1 MYIPKQGDIIWIDFN
16 PQKGHERAGHR
27 PALVVSKDDFN
38 RLTGFALVCPITSQ
52 KKDYPLHIELIG
64 CKKVTG
70 CVMLEQIKALD
81 YSSRNAKCA
90 DRVSHEYLNDIL
102 EHLNSFF

>member
-16 PQKGHERAGHR
+16 PQKGHEQAGHR

-38 RLTGFALVCPITSQ
+38 RLTGFAIVCPITSQ
-52 KKDYPLHIELIG
+52 RKDYPLHIELKG

-70 CVMLEQIKALD
+70 IVMLEQIKALD

-90 DRVSHEYLNDIL
+90 DRVSDKYLNDIL